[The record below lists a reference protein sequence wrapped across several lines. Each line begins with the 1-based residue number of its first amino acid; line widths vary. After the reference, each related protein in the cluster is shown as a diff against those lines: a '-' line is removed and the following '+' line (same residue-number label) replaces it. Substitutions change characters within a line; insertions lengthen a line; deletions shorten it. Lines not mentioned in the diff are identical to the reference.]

1 MRTLRGMR
9 ARIRAAKSIQQITR
23 AMKLVSAARLRRA
36 QDKVLAARPYAQR
49 MHEIMQELGRAGD
62 LPDHPLLKKRE
73 PNRIAFV
80 VATSDRGLCGSY
92 NMNVL
97 RALQNAIRDQGLRP
111 EQVQLLC
118 IGRRGYQFLSK
129 RGYPIAFYRSMP
141 TAGAGIDEAR
151 ALTDAVRQMFESE
164 QVDRVYL
171 VYAQFINPVTQRPTV
186 LPILPIEPPKGED
199 DGTKYDFLFEPPAP
213 ELLASLLPRYLL
225 TQVLQALLEASAS
238 EHGARMTAMSMAS
251 DNAGKMIQELTLTM
265 NRLRQAAIT
274 KEIAEVVGGAEALKG

>member
-9 ARIRAAKSIQQITR
+9 ARIRAAKNIQQITR

-62 LPDHPLLKKRE
+62 LPDHPLLKKRD

-129 RGYPIAFYRSMP
+129 RGYPIALYRSMP
-141 TAGAGIDEAR
+141 TAGAGIDDAR

-186 LPILPIEPPKGED
+186 LPILPIEPPRGEQ

-213 ELLASLLPRYLL
+213 QLLASLLPRYLL

>member
-9 ARIRAAKSIQQITR
+9 ARIRAAKNIQQITR

-49 MHEIMQELGRAGD
+49 MHEVMRELGRAGD

-73 PNRIAFV
+73 PNRVAFIL
-80 VATSDRGLCGSY
+80 ATSDRGLCGSY
-92 NMNVL
+92 NMNVI
-97 RALQNAIRDQGLRP
+97 RTLQNAIQEMRLSQ

-118 IGRRGYQFLSK
+118 IGRRGYQYYSK
-129 RGYPIAFYRSMP
+129 RGYSIALYRSMP
-141 TAGAGIDEAR
+141 TAGAGIDDAR
-151 ALTDAVRQMFESE
+151 ALTEPIRQMFESE

-186 LPILPIEPPKGED
+186 LPVLPIEPPVGD
-199 DGTKYDFLFEPPAP
+199 SGGITYDFQFEPPAP

>member
-9 ARIRAAKSIQQITR
+9 ARIRAAKNIQQITR

-49 MHEIMQELGRAGD
+49 MHEVMRELERAGD

-73 PNRIAFV
+73 PNRVAFIL
-80 VATSDRGLCGSY
+80 ATSDRGLCGSY
-92 NMNVL
+92 NMNVI
-97 RALQNAIRDQGLRP
+97 RTLQNAIQEMRLSH

-118 IGRRGYQFLSK
+118 IGRRGYQYFNK
-129 RGYPIAFYRSMP
+129 RGFPIALYRSMP
-141 TAGAGIDEAR
+141 TAGAGIDDAR
-151 ALTDAVRQMFESE
+151 ALTDAIRQLFESE

-186 LPILPIEPPKGED
+186 LPVLPIEPPVGD
-199 DGTKYDFLFEPPAP
+199 SGGITYDFQFEPTAP

>member
-36 QDKVLAARPYAQR
+36 QDRVLGARPYAQR
-49 MHEIMQELGRAGD
+49 MHEMMQELGRAGD
-62 LPDHPLLKKRE
+62 LPDHPLLRQRE
-73 PNRIAFV
+73 PNRVAFV
-80 VATSDRGLCGSY
+80 LATSDRGLCGSY
-92 NMNVL
+92 NMNL
-97 RALQNAIRDQGLRP
+97 IRATQNAIRDMGLSQ

-118 IGRRGYQFLSK
+118 IGRRGYQFFSK
-129 RGYPIAFYRSMP
+129 RGFTIALYRPMP
-141 TAGAGIDEAR
+141 TSGAGIDDAR
-151 ALTDAVRQMFESE
+151 ALTDKVRELFETE

-171 VYAQFINPVTQRPTV
+171 VYSQFINPVTQRPVV
-186 LPILPIEPPKGED
+186 LPLLPIEPPKGEESA
-199 DGTKYDFLFEPPAP
+199 TKYDFIFEPSAP
-213 ELLASLLPRYLL
+213 ELLAQLLPRYLL

-238 EHGARMTAMSMAS
+238 EHGARMTAMTMAS
-251 DNAGKMIQELTLTM
+251 DNAGKMIQELTLVM